1 MTRRLGPIL
10 AVALLATATP
20 ALGQGGPTDTASDHR
35 MRIVDYDSGQVYRI
49 VGVFRIATQIV
60 LAPDETI
67 LHVAVGDSVAG
78 EVAAEG
84 NVLFV
89 KPRERH
95 QPTNLIITTSR
106 GSETRHYAF
115 ELVARL
121 DRSEDA
127 AFQIRFRYP
136 ADERLR
142 AAAALEAGAAAL
154 DQRIVALR
162 LDRGV
167 VEGPRNLRYT
177 VQGDSTIQPSEVSD
191 NRRFTVLRFPGNQ
204 AVPTIFTVT
213 PDGTESLVAFDVR
226 GEFVVIHGTAREYR
240 LRRGDAV
247 LCIYNE
253 AFDPYGA
260 NLGTGTAA
268 SDVDRTLRETR
279 P

>member
-1 MTRRLGPIL
+1 MRRASLVLALG
-10 AVALLATATP
+10 AALLS
-20 ALGQGGPTDTASDHR
+20 GPVLAETASAEPADQR
-35 MRIVDYDSGQVYRI
+35 MREVDYDPARVYRI

-60 LAPDETI
+60 LAPDEAI
-67 LHVAVGDSVAG
+67 LHVAVGDSVAW

-106 GSETRHYAF
+106 GGQTRHYAF
-115 ELVARL
+115 ELVARQN
-121 DRSEDA
+121 RTEEA

-136 ADERLR
+136 DDERAR
-142 AAAALEAGAAAL
+142 AAAVLDAGIAAI
-154 DQRIVALR
+154 DERIVGLK
-162 LDRGV
+162 LERGAI
-167 VEGPRNLRYT
+167 EGVRNLRYS
-177 VQGDSTIQPSEVSD
+177 VQGDASLQPSEVSD
-191 NRRFTVLRFPGNQ
+191 NGRFTVLRFPANQ

-213 PDGTESLVAFDVR
+213 PDGSESLVPFDVR
-226 GEFVVIHGTAREYR
+226 GEFVVIHATSREFR
-240 LRRGDAV
+240 LRRGRAV

-253 AFDPYGA
+253 AFDAYGV

-268 SDVDRTLRETR
+268 SDVDRTSRETR